1 MSFFQKLKINALVA
15 ALAYLVLGIL
25 FVLFPGIAMTTIC
38 YLLALGLALVPLV
51 VLELSKAFGLI
62 RHHK

>member
-38 YLLALGLALVPLV
+38 YLLALGLPELRGV
-51 VLELSKAFGLI
+51 VVV
-62 RHHK
+62 